1 MKSGMWNEKPV
12 LNEIID
18 ILISQKGE
26 IVDQRLLELLKKEYS
41 FMNMVLLNEY
51 LLKLETIGALI
62 LQKITK
68 TKRMIT
74 LKKDNQVI
82 NKEILEDLY

>member
-1 MKSGMWNEKPV
+1 MKSGIWNEKPV

-18 ILISQKGE
+18 IIISQKGE

-51 LLKLETIGALI
+51 LLKLETIGALF

-74 LKKDNQVI
+74 LRKENQVI
-82 NKEILEDLY
+82 SKEIIEDL